1 MRRNETN
8 VISRGNRKPDN
19 WLGCLFRLNQRAKAG
34 GFLREAFVYRAVV
47 IGYAL
52 VMNSNHE
59 PLQVLV
65 FAKLLSDEIY
75 ALTSQPSF
83 RRFSSLKSQLERAA
97 LSVTSNIAEGDGRP
111 TTKDSVRFFSIAV
124 ASAAETK
131 IQLELASKIRAI
143 PHEKAVSLHEGYSKV
158 CRMLNKLSE
167 VRLNRI
173 K

>member
-1 MRRNETN
+1 
-8 VISRGNRKPDN
+8 
-19 WLGCLFRLNQRAKAG
+19 
-34 GFLREAFVYRAVV
+34 
-47 IGYAL
+47 
-52 VMNSNHE
+52 
-59 PLQVLV
+59 
-65 FAKLLSDEIY
+65 
-75 ALTSQPSF
+75 
-83 RRFSSLKSQLERAA
+83 
-97 LSVTSNIAEGDGRP
+97 VTSNIAEGDGRP

-131 IQLELASKIRAI
+131 IQLELASKMEAI

>member
-1 MRRNETN
+1 
-8 VISRGNRKPDN
+8 
-19 WLGCLFRLNQRAKAG
+19 
-34 GFLREAFVYRAVV
+34 
-47 IGYAL
+47 
-52 VMNSNHE
+52 MNSNHE

-65 FAKLLSDEIY
+65 FAKSLSDEIY
-75 ALTSQPSF
+75 ALTSHPDF
-83 RRFSSLKSQLERAA
+83 KRFTSLKSQLERAA

-111 TTKDSVRFFSIAV
+111 TTKDSVRFFGIAI

-131 IQLELASKIRAI
+131 IQLELASKMRAI
-143 PHEKAVSLHEGYSKV
+143 PHPRAVSLHEGYSKV